1 MNWYLK
7 VLKEH
12 YADFNGRARR
22 KEYWMFTL
30 FHIIIIIAIM
40 LLSFVLLGGENY
52 NNEEPNPFVFIG
64 LGIYIL
70 ATFIPSLALSVR
82 RLHDVGKS
90 GWFYLITLIPYIGG
104 LILFVFACKDSENGA
119 NKWGENPK
127 GIGNNEA
134 INEIGRE

>member
-12 YADFNGRARR
+12 YLDFSGRARR

-30 FHIIIIIAIM
+30 VNLIISWSLGSLDFIFGTTFFSLISVVYS
-40 LLSFVLLGGENY
+40 LLV
-52 NNEEPNPFVFIG
+52 
-64 LGIYIL
+64 
-70 ATFIPSLALSVR
+70 FIPSLAVAVR

-90 GWFYLITLIPYIGG
+90 GWYYLLIFIPIIGWIWLLVLLVTEG
-104 LILFVFACKDSENGA
+104 ESNS

-127 GIGNNEA
+127 GIGNESI
-134 INEIGRE
+134 INQIGLE

>member
-12 YADFNGRARR
+12 YLDFSGRARR

-30 FHIIIIIAIM
+30 VNLIISWSLGSLDFIFGTTFFSLISVVYS
-40 LLSFVLLGGENY
+40 LLV
-52 NNEEPNPFVFIG
+52 
-64 LGIYIL
+64 
-70 ATFIPSLALSVR
+70 FIPSLAVAVR

-90 GWFYLITLIPYIGG
+90 GWYYLLIFIPIIGWIWLLVLLVTEG
-104 LILFVFACKDSENGA
+104 ESNS

-127 GIGNNEA
+127 GIGNDSI
-134 INEIGRE
+134 INQIGLE